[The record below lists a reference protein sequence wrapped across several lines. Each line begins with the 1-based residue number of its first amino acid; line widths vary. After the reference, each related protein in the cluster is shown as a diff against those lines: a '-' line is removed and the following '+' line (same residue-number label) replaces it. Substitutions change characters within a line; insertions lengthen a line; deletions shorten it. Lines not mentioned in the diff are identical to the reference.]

1 MAEIEVGERETAERQ
16 TYFYDTITGKT
27 YQRVSATIAESDL
40 ATEATAIEIRDNL
53 ADIEVLI
60 ASTNSILNQIE
71 SNTDDLEGFVDG
83 IETLLTQSNV
93 YLGSIETLITA
104 TNALLTQIESN
115 TDDLEGFVDGIE
127 TLISQSNVYLSNI
140 ETLITST
147 NSLLTQ
153 IENNT
158 DGLEGFVDGIEAL
171 ITQSNVYL
179 SSIDTKTPT
188 LGQKTM
194 AGSSPV
200 VIASDQS
207 PIQVVGNV
215 ASDDIDSGNP
225 IKVGGVFQNT
235 LPNVASGD
243 RVDAQFS
250 QYGEALTSERN
261 LYRRISGATT
271 VTVKSGAGYL
281 RRICINRPTNG
292 TATVYD
298 NTVGAGTIIAL
309 IAYTNGTA
317 PTFLEYGIDFTTGLT
332 IVTTGANTDLTVM
345 YL

>member
-53 ADIEVLI
+53 ADIEALI

-83 IETLLTQSNV
+83 IE
-93 YLGSIETLITA
+93 
-104 TNALLTQIESN
+104 
-115 TDDLEGFVDGIE
+115 
-127 TLISQSNVYLSNI
+127 
-140 ETLITST
+140 
-147 NSLLTQ
+147 
-153 IENNT
+153 
-158 DGLEGFVDGIEAL
+158 AL
-171 ITQSNVYL
+171 ITQSNVHL

-207 PIQVVGNV
+207 PVQVVGNV
-215 ASDDIDSGNP
+215 ASDAIDSGNP
-225 IKVGGVFQNT
+225 IKIGGVYNAT
-235 LPNVASGD
+235 LPTVGNGD

-250 QYGEALTSERN
+250 QYGEVLTSQRN
-261 LYRRISGATT
+261 LYLRISGATT

-298 NTVGAGTIIAL
+298 NTVGAGKIIAL
-309 IAYTNGTA
+309 ISYTNGTA
-317 PTFLEYGIDFTTGLT
+317 PSFLEYGIDFTTGLT
-332 IVTTGANTDLTVM
+332 IVTTGGNTDLTVM